1 MNIHPLSKR
10 NGITLT
16 LVGCIAL
23 IIGISLFLISK
34 DNFAIG
40 LVFFSVGMIVA
51 ILGAAKQ
58 LEPHTTVSLSQ
69 QGLCYFHRRGEVRL
83 DWRNIQR
90 IDIPNVHHNGEW
102 IALPYVG
109 LKVKSINP
117 ILDTISPRLATGLL
131 TEQRPLLMTASAQD
145 EDIATLETYLGA
157 EFTPLEVNN
166 ERYKGVLAMFGHRSL
181 MLNKYLGYH
190 LFIPFDSLD
199 REGEAFVRLLKEYK
213 KDCLI
218 D

>member
-16 LVGCIAL
+16 FVGGIAL
-23 IIGISLFLISK
+23 ITGIILFLQNK

-40 LVFFSVGMIVA
+40 LAFFSVGMIVT

-58 LEPHTTVSLSQ
+58 LEPNTTLTLNPK
-69 QGLCYFHRRGEVRL
+69 GLGYFHRRGEVWV
-83 DWRNIQR
+83 DWDNIQR
-90 IDIPNVHHNGEW
+90 IDIPNVHHNGQW
-102 IALPYVG
+102 ITLPYVG
-109 LKVKSINP
+109 LKVKSINAV
-117 ILDTISPRLATGLL
+117 LDVISPRLATGLL

-166 ERYKGVLAMFGHRSL
+166 DRYKGVLAMFGHRSL

-199 REGEAFVRLLKEYK
+199 REGEAFVKLLKEYRNK
-213 KDCLI
+213 V
-218 D
+218 